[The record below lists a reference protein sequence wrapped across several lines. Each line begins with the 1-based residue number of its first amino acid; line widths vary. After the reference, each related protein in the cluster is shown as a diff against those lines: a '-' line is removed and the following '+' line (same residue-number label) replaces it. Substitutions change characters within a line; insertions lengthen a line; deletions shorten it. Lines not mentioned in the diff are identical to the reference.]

1 MSVLTD
7 EILQHRMD
15 MDMTHKDLIKKLAAI
30 KKLGVEKRIDKER
43 ILIKDGI
50 NLFLF
55 TLYLGIKSNT
65 RIKPQNLEELAVRG
79 WAKNKKQYFYLIAL
93 ILAKQEV
100 QMELRLD
107 DPETIKEMVSNKEK
121 YQKPE
126 VLSRKIKQLCNE
138 YSAGGLE
145 FLNEEY
151 KKDPSIIDDH
161 ATVDIEKIKKILEE
175 INKPK

>member
-1 MSVLTD
+1 MSALTD

-15 MDMTHKDLIKKLAAI
+15 IDMTHENLIKKLAAI

-55 TLYLGIKSNT
+55 SLYLGIKSHT
-65 RIKPQNLEELAVRG
+65 RIKPQNLVELAVRG

-93 ILAKQEV
+93 ILAKPEIQR
-100 QMELRLD
+100 ELELND
-107 DPETIKEMVSNKEK
+107 LETIKEMVSDEEG

-151 KKDPSIIDDH
+151 KKDPSIIDDQ
-161 ATVDIEKIKKILEE
+161 ATVDMEKIKKILEE

>member
-1 MSVLTD
+1 MSALTD

-15 MDMTHKDLIKKLAAI
+15 IDMTHKDLIKKLAAI

-55 TLYLGIKSNT
+55 SLYLGIKSHT

-93 ILAKQEV
+93 ILAKPEIQG
-100 QMELRLD
+100 ELELND
-107 DPETIKEMVSNKEK
+107 LETIKEMVSNEEK

-151 KKDPSIIDDH
+151 KKDPSIIDGQ
-161 ATVDIEKIKKILEE
+161 ATVDMEKIKKILEE

>member
-1 MSVLTD
+1 MSALTD

-15 MDMTHKDLIKKLAAI
+15 IDMKHENLIKKLAAI

-55 TLYLGIKSNT
+55 SLYLGIKSHT
-65 RIKPQNLEELAVRG
+65 RIKPQNLVELAVRG

-93 ILAKQEV
+93 ILAKPEIQR
-100 QMELRLD
+100 ELELND
-107 DPETIKEMVSNKEK
+107 LETIKEMVSDEEG

-161 ATVDIEKIKKILEE
+161 ATVGIEKIKKILEE

>member
-1 MSVLTD
+1 MSALTD

-15 MDMTHKDLIKKLAAI
+15 IDMKHENLIKKLAAI

-55 TLYLGIKSNT
+55 SLYLGIKSHT
-65 RIKPQNLEELAVRG
+65 RIKPQNLVELAVRG

-93 ILAKQEV
+93 ILAKPEIQR
-100 QMELRLD
+100 ELELND
-107 DPETIKEMVSNKEK
+107 LETIKEMVSDEEG

-151 KKDPSIIDDH
+151 KKDPSIIDDQ
-161 ATVDIEKIKKILEE
+161 ATVDMEKIKKILEE